1 MKAFFHPD
9 QNLHHPKSYFTRGQM
24 REPQEIPERTTRII
38 QGLKNLDIPVE
49 KPADHGMRPIANT
62 HNLGYLRFLESA
74 HRRWPADWGEE
85 VLSNIFVQH
94 PNAQKG
100 ILAEAGRYL
109 ADGSSPIGEH
119 TWKAA
124 YASAQSA
131 IAAAQAL
138 IDGERYAYG
147 LSRPP
152 GHHATTSS
160 AGGFCFLN
168 NAAIAA
174 NVLKPHF
181 PRVAVLDPDV
191 HHGQGVQ
198 QVFYDRD
205 DVLYI
210 SIHGDPTNFY
220 PVASGYEEERGE
232 GMGLGYNINLPMPQG
247 SPEETFFEKLDEAM
261 RAIHLFSADVLVI
274 ALGFDLY
281 KDDPQAQVAVTTEG
295 FRRLGSLL
303 RGSNLPIA
311 VIQEGGY
318 HLESLTQNTEA
329 FFSGLLE

>member
-1 MKAFFHPD
+1 MKAFFHSD
-9 QNLHHPKSYFTRGQM
+9 QNLHHPQSYFTRGQM
-24 REPQEIPERTTRII
+24 RAPQEIPERTDRII
-38 QGLKNLDIPVE
+38 QGLKNLDIAVME
-49 KPADHGMRPIANT
+49 TADHGMRAIADT

-74 HRRWPADWGEE
+74 HRRWPSDWGEE

-109 ADGSSPIGEH
+109 ADGSSPIGAR

-124 YASAQSA
+124 YYSAQSA
-131 IAAAQAL
+131 VCAAKAL
-138 IDGERYAYG
+138 LEGERFAYG

-152 GHHATTSS
+152 GHHATGSS

-174 NVLKPHF
+174 NVLKSEF
-181 PRVAVLDPDV
+181 PRVAILDPDV
-191 HHGQGVQ
+191 HHGQGIQ
-198 QVFYDRD
+198 QLFYDRD

-232 GMGLGYNINLPMPQG
+232 GAGLGYNINLPMPHG
-247 SPEETFFEKLDEAM
+247 SPEETFFERLDEAM
-261 RAIHLFSADVLVI
+261 KAIELFSADVVVV

-295 FRRLGSLL
+295 FQRLGTILGQS
-303 RGSNLPIA
+303 GLPIA

-329 FFSGLLE
+329 FFSGLMG